1 MDIKLLFEIIF
12 NVIGGLGIFLIG
24 MKNMSEGMQTV
35 AGNKIRKMINAVT
48 NNRVMGCGVGT
59 TITSIVQ
66 SSSVTTVMVV
76 GMVNAGLMTLIQ
88 AISVIMGA
96 NIGTTITAW
105 IIGLPIGKWGL
116 PILGFS
122 ALFFLFSKNDKLKFW
137 ATFFVGL
144 GMVFFGLELMSG
156 GFKPLRS
163 LPEFS
168 QWFHAFSPSYLDAEG
183 ISHIS
188 YFGVWKCVL
197 VGAILTAIVQSSSAT
212 IGITMAL
219 GIQGTIDY
227 PTAAALI
234 MGENIGTTITAILA
248 SIGAGTN
255 ARRASLAH
263 VFINIFGVLWITSI
277 FSMYIS
283 VVTDI
288 CNWFIGGDCLAAV
301 TDDAGISYPGLAK
314 LIPATHSGFNII
326 NTIILLPFTTMLAK
340 FLTRIVPD
348 KKVAEVPHLT
358 YIDVRML
365 ETPAIAIEQCHKE
378 IVHMARMNERMLNLL
393 KEEVVDNNTGKA
405 GLRDKIFNKEN
416 ILDNIQKEVV
426 EFISKSLTGNVSQ
439 ELADDAREHIRL
451 ADEYESISDYVTAI
465 LKLHIKLENNEL
477 ELHEEG
483 KKALTELHVL
493 VADYLTMINDAVS
506 EEVGDILTR
515 AQTKGAS
522 ITHKIKQFRSEH
534 LDRVSSGQT
543 SPFHSLV
550 FTDILNSYRKIKDHA
565 LNIAET
571 IAGEK

>member
-1 MDIKLLFEIIF
+1 MEIKLLFEIF
-12 NVIGGLGIFLIG
+12 LNEIGGIGIFLIG

-48 NNRVMGCGVGT
+48 NNRIMACGVGT
-59 TITSIVQ
+59 TITALVQ

-76 GMVNAGLMTLIQ
+76 GMVNAGIMTLIQ

-116 PILGFS
+116 PILGIS
-122 ALFFLFSKNDKLKFW
+122 ALFFLFCKNDRIRFW

-156 GFKPLRS
+156 GFKPLRT
-163 LPEFS
+163 LPQFS
-168 QWFHAFSPSYLDAEG
+168 EWFHAFSPSYIDAEG

-219 GIQGTIDY
+219 AVQGTIDY

-234 MGENIGTTITAILA
+234 MGENVGTTITAILA
-248 SIGAGTN
+248 SFGACSN

-263 VFINIFGVLWITSI
+263 VFINIFGVIWITSI
-277 FSMYIS
+277 FSYYIEW
-283 VVTDI
+283 VLQV
-288 CNWFIGGDCLAAV
+288 CNWFTESNCLTAIS
-301 TDDAGISYPGLAK
+301 TETEQSYPGMK
-314 LIPATHSGFNII
+314 QLIAASHSGFNIV
-326 NTIILLPFTTMLAK
+326 NTLMLLPFTTLLAR
-340 FLTRIVPD
+340 LLNRIIPD
-348 KKVAEVPHLT
+348 KKVEEVPHLT
-358 YIDVRML
+358 YIDIRML
-365 ETPAIAIEQCHKE
+365 ETPAIAIEQSHKE
-378 IVHMARMNERMLNLL
+378 IVHMANMNIKMLDLL
-393 KEEVVDNNTGKA
+393 KDDLNNIGDSTSN
-405 GLRDKIFNKEN
+405 RERIFNKEN
-416 ILDNIQKEVV
+416 VLDNIQKEVV
-426 EFISKSLTGNVSQ
+426 EFLSKSLTGNVSM
-439 ELADDAREHIRL
+439 ELAALARENIRL
-451 ADEYESISDYVTAI
+451 ADEYESISDYITAI
-465 LKLHIKLENNEL
+465 LKLYIKLENSNL

-483 KKALTELHVL
+483 KKAFEQLHTMVK
-493 VADYLTMINDAVS
+493 DYLIMINEAV
-506 EEVGDILTR
+506 EEEAGDILTR

-534 LDRVSSGQT
+534 LDRVSAGET
-543 SPFHSLV
+543 SPLHSFI